1 MHAGGL
7 PAVFWKQY
15 SDSVS
20 RRLCFGSGVL
30 PVCMQV
36 ACLLYFGSSIQGM
49 IVVIICHLFSMSF
62 VAVRTPVFGVN
73 VIESGVAAW
82 RGMDWM
88 LVVIVLLFKLLSQF
102 WCVGLCI
109 AGVWNGVVLEW
120 SWSPSTTSSRISS
133 LLRRGSRVLLAC
145 GGCLQARGRLS
156 RASPG
161 LLEFV
166 CLWRV
171 SPGFCSSACGGC
183 LQALSAVCFHTAQ
196 WSAIGWQSALDRHG
210 GGAGPSF
217 LTACS

>member
-1 MHAGGL
+1 MIGYVMRTCTLASRVSVKSRRECLRVPVSVRRVARLSEQTFVLWIRSIASVHASGL

-120 SWSPSTTSSRISS
+120 SWSPSITSS
-133 LLRRGSRVLLAC
+133 
-145 GGCLQARGRLS
+145 
-156 RASPG
+156 
-161 LLEFV
+161 
-166 CLWRV
+166 
-171 SPGFCSSACGGC
+171 
-183 LQALSAVCFHTAQ
+183 
-196 WSAIGWQSALDRHG
+196 
-210 GGAGPSF
+210 
-217 LTACS
+217 